1 MRSIPFFP
9 IWLWFFIV
17 SAFSLPQVAGGAE
30 PKVQILSPKEGS
42 RLAQE
47 ENTILVS
54 GKVGSPTARSENID
68 IMLVIDISGST
79 ALYAGADFGDQG
91 SLPDNSGSG
100 GFGRPQIT
108 IGGFGLGGL
117 GMPPFRNLR
126 NSVLSAEVVAAR
138 RLLGQLNSQTTRV
151 GIITFSEGA
160 RILQPLTHNF
170 DQVRRG
176 LDDIVRA
183 GPYGGTNMV
192 EGIRTAIK
200 ELMGLGASEKRT
212 DAIRVEFLLTDG
224 FPTMPIGGGRQVTQ
238 QDTDLAINAARLAGK
253 AGIKVHVF
261 ALGEEAL
268 SYPVAAVGIARESG
282 GIYTPVSRAADVLA
296 VVESISIVGVQYVQ
310 IVNQTIGQKA
320 TQLRLAADGFF
331 SSAVPVTEGR
341 NQIEV
346 LARASDGSIGRDS
359 ITIYYQPG
367 NQKSLELEVFLE
379 REKNLK
385 LQVERLGKTQA
396 QIEQDVERSRQ
407 DSVGRPQQLP
417 PPTESPR

>member
-17 SAFSLPQVAGGAE
+17 SAFSLPQVAGGVE

-117 GMPPFRNLR
+117 GMPFRNLR

-176 LDDIVRA
+176 LDDILRA

-385 LQVERLGKTQA
+385 LQVERLGKSQA